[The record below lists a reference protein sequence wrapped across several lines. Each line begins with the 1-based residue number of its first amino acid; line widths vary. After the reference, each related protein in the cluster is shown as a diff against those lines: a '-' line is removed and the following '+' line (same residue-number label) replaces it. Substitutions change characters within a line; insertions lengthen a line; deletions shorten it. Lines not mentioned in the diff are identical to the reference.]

1 MNTKIRKFLTCRG
14 LVPAS
19 LTKSE
24 TAENQSEVLT
34 EGVPPGELDEG
45 GQDPAQ
51 VVPGVEEEE
60 AGDRGEVD
68 VGPGISRALVLTLH
82 QDCHAGEDCQGGEEY
97 QEDAQQIFP
106 GRGHAL
112 SVGGAGADHGGGG
125 GGGGRGVETHLVSCA
140 CVVPEEGG
148 GLDSHEGHQAEYHKE
163 KCHQE
168 AVEANVLWTDLKQH
182 VLLSQLRPPASPYL
196 QSYDCHVN
204 QGRKYPS
211 QSLA

>member
-1 MNTKIRKFLTCRG
+1 MNRGMNTKIRKFLTCRG

-82 QDCHAGEDCQGGEEY
+82 QDCHAGED
-97 QEDAQQIFP
+97 
-106 GRGHAL
+106 
-112 SVGGAGADHGGGG
+112 
-125 GGGGRGVETHLVSCA
+125 
-140 CVVPEEGG
+140 
-148 GLDSHEGHQAEYHKE
+148 
-163 KCHQE
+163 
-168 AVEANVLWTDLKQH
+168 
-182 VLLSQLRPPASPYL
+182 SQR
-196 QSYDCHVN
+196 
-204 QGRKYPS
+204 
-211 QSLA
+211 